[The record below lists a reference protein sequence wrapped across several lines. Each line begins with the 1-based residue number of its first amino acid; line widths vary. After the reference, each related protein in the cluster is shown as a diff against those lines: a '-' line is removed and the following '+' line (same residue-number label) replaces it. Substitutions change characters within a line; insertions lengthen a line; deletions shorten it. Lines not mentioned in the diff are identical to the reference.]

1 MPLFLPGPRM
11 AQWELRA
18 SGKSSESLRF
28 GQLDDLLVGVG
39 YRQPPEPDL
48 LTPNVTVTWTS
59 SDELGRVLLVR
70 HSDWGTWGFIGG
82 AVEIDERSRRGAS
95 AHRLEAMC
103 RSRGWEVASYRPAG
117 QLGWGVHNEDER
129 GLFRQAAG
137 RVLAGHGLMTIAKDW
152 NHRGVLERRVKLGR
166 RRRYESCCSPP
177 ASPGCASTL
186 LIGRGGSAAA

>member
-1 MPLFLPGPRM
+1 MGAPRERQEFRIAPFRTARRSPCRRRLPTAARAGPPHAERD
-11 AQWELRA
+11 RH
-18 SGKSSESLRF
+18 
-28 GQLDDLLVGVG
+28 LDVLG
-39 YRQPPEPDL
+39 R
-48 LTPNVTVTWTS
+48 TRTS
-59 SDELGRVLLVR
+59 SLGPSL
-70 HSDWGTWGFIGG
+70 DWGTWGSIGG

-186 LIGRGGSAAA
+186 LIGRGGFAAA